1 MVLPDIAMAGF
12 PDRLS
17 ASPPALAAFPRH
29 PALRVAEL
37 PGKGRG
43 LVGVAPISRGETLE
57 VAPVIPLRRDELG
70 ARTDGIFSYP
80 FDWPEPPYAEAVA
93 LGVISLINHSATPNA
108 DFEIDI
114 PNRTIR
120 LFTTAAI
127 APGQEITID
136 YGIPLWF
143 TQA

>member
-1 MVLPDIAMAGF
+1 MTTL
-12 PDRLS
+12 L
-17 ASPPALAAFPRH
+17 AFPRH
-29 PALRVAEL
+29 PDIRVADF

-43 LVGVAPISRGETLE
+43 LVAGNAIPAGELLE
-57 VAPVIPLRRDELG
+57 LAPVIPLRREDLG
-70 ARTDGIFSYP
+70 QRSEGIFSYP

-114 PNRTIR
+114 PNRSIR